1 MINVWNSNIFSLSC
15 TAIVCLIY
23 NYTWKQQKCYNS
35 SQCNVIGCFFIPC
48 CEERIVLSGCIF
60 LLPCFHSS
68 ITLCQSIVWP
78 HLGQMLACLKAALT
92 WLSHLF
98 LCQKLRCDHLE
109 KSVDCYWG
117 KGFWWPLPIFLR
129 NFPVNQWCRSQH
141 CCSKKVAR
149 CCVSSPTAN
158 QHVVELMLTWL
169 HKASFST
176 VLNMLICIKQFST
189 AHDTPCSICW
199 PTYMMTFVYSVGQ
212 YWLVYHWLLF
222 WLHDVLFWSYF
233 LVMCR
238 CQILCQNLLV
248 WQFICILY
256 HSTDFTMEP
265 C

>member
-35 SQCNVIGCFFIPC
+35 SQWNVIGCFFIPF
-48 CEERIVLSGCIF
+48 CEERIVLSGSIF

-92 WLSHLF
+92 WLTHLF
-98 LCQKLRCDHLE
+98 LCHKLRCDQLE

-141 CCSKKVAR
+141 CCSKKSCYVLFVKSYCKST
-149 CCVSSPTAN
+149 CCWTDVNMITQSFFFN
-158 QHVVELMLTWL
+158 CVEHVNLHQTVFNSTWHTHRAAFVDQL
-169 HKASFST
+169 IWWHLFT
-176 VLNMLICIKQFST
+176 VLDSIDLCIIGF
-189 AHDTPCSICW
+189 CFGF
-199 PTYMMTFVYSVGQ
+199 MMC
-212 YWLVYHWLLF
+212 
-222 WLHDVLFWSYF
+222 YF
-233 LVMCR
+233 GV
-238 CQILCQNLLV
+238 I
-248 WQFICILY
+248 F
-256 HSTDFTMEP
+256 
-265 C
+265 